1 VLKKRRKKK
10 RVNIMQKKVLAIV
23 LTAFF
28 LLAIGSPAMAA
39 RDHQGKPSKHEM
51 ANSMGYYIWQ
61 EGTRWHL
68 RTVNAG
74 TQRLFTGMVET
85 DGAFADVSTVQSEK
99 VERVAVSVSNQKI
112 DFHLNSAAKTDGFSF
127 TANSGQNLT
136 FTLYVDGR
144 PVDSADVNL
153 GRNNRNPNGS
163 SFTVRL
169 NDDGNYPPNQP
180 TPYTGQLTSY
190 DAQGQPSAMV
200 AGNALGYFIW
210 RDGERWYLKTTT
222 RGAER
227 QFSGTVRTNGRF
239 TDLGRDN
246 LEDNDVTRVNSNSAE
261 LSFDLRTA
269 GGLDGFSFRTSSDSE
284 VTFDLYLDG
293 QAIST
298 SNISIGRQ
306 NMRPGANPFSI
317 NRTGDQFNQ
326 TNQNDSQFT
335 SYDVQGQPPALM
347 AGSAFGYF
355 IWQDQNR
362 WYLQTTTTGAE
373 KRFRGVIET
382 EGRISDVQTL
392 RSVRAD
398 GAVVEAAENRIGFN
412 FKTGGEAGGIS
423 LSFPEGLKFNQ
434 ADKLSGLSFLV
445 TDGATLRF
453 TLYADDEAINSSNIY
468 LGSANK
474 HPSAN
479 VLRIDSRNK

>member
-1 VLKKRRKKK
+1 
-10 RVNIMQKKVLAIV
+10 MQKKVLAIV

-153 GRNNRNPNGS
+153 GRANRNPSGS

-169 NDDGNYPPNQP
+169 NDDRISPPYQPTP

-200 AGNALGYFIW
+200 
-210 RDGERWYLKTTT
+210 
-222 RGAER
+222 
-227 QFSGTVRTNGRF
+227 
-239 TDLGRDN
+239 
-246 LEDNDVTRVNSNSAE
+246 
-261 LSFDLRTA
+261 
-269 GGLDGFSFRTSSDSE
+269 
-284 VTFDLYLDG
+284 
-293 QAIST
+293 
-298 SNISIGRQ
+298 
-306 NMRPGANPFSI
+306 
-317 NRTGDQFNQ
+317 
-326 TNQNDSQFT
+326 
-335 SYDVQGQPPALM
+335 

-398 GAVVEAAENRIGFN
+398 G
-412 FKTGGEAGGIS
+412 
-423 LSFPEGLKFNQ
+423 P
-434 ADKLSGLSFLV
+434 
-445 TDGATLRF
+445 
-453 TLYADDEAINSSNIY
+453 
-468 LGSANK
+468 
-474 HPSAN
+474 
-479 VLRIDSRNK
+479 